1 MFNSYCFFNM
11 FNISVGIR
19 VLVIKMIKMLNLI
32 VFATCLSFLYGFRV
46 LVLKLLSMLV
56 AAAADQQQKQHP

>member
-1 MFNSYCFFNM
+1 M